1 MLTEGIVDAY
11 VRGWSVLVVASTGVD
26 RLVLIDSMGFWQG
39 QGGGME
45 TRLGVLYPLILV
57 NCRPIWRQ
65 SETVNL
71 PSQLLFRSL

>member
-1 MLTEGIVDAY
+1 VLNEGVAECRLSVDHLALI
-11 VRGWSVLVVASTGVD
+11 GAKGV
-26 RLVLIDSMGFWQG
+26 GQG